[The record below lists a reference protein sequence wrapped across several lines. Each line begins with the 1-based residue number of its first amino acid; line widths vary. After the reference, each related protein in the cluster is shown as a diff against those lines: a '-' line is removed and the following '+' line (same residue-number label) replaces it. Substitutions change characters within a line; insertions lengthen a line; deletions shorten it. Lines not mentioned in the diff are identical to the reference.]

1 MSYILDALKKA
12 TIEREH
18 QHGSIPDINAQ
29 PRRSQPNHKLASDA
43 GLGGKRLMIAAA
55 VLTTSVI
62 AAFFWRVS
70 FQSAPGRAFLLD
82 SPAERMTV
90 NTPSAPS
97 PSPSPS
103 LDQNIEVPALPVM
116 PPPLPPALGKSG
128 DLTPSTPS
136 SRQTQRASANAPP
149 IAPSAVAADTQSL
162 SRSSLPPLPNTAPKL
177 LVSGSTYSDN
187 PAYRILIVNSQLFRE
202 GESPATGIKIEK
214 IGVRAAV
221 LQYEGS
227 SFLLRY

>member
-29 PRRSQPNHKLASDA
+29 PGRSQPNHKLASRA
-43 GLGGKRLMIAAA
+43 GLGGKRLMTAAA
-55 VLTTSVI
+55 VLATSII

-70 FQSAPGRAFLLD
+70 FQSAPVRAVPLNV
-82 SPAERMTV
+82 PAERMTV
-90 NTPSAPS
+90 TTPSAPS
-97 PSPSPS
+97 PSLNP
-103 LDQNIEVPALPVM
+103 NIEVPALPVM
-116 PPPLPPALGKSG
+116 LAPLPSALSKSG
-128 DLTPSTPS
+128 DLTPSTSS

-149 IAPSAVAADTQSL
+149 IAPLAVAAGTQSP

-187 PAYRILIVNSQLFRE
+187 PAYRILIVNGQLFRE

-227 SFLLRY
+227 SFFLKY

>member
-1 MSYILDALKKA
+1 MSYILDALTKA

-29 PRRSQPNHKLASDA
+29 PGRSQPNYKLASGA
-43 GLGGKRLMIAAA
+43 GLGGKRLMTAAA
-55 VLTTSVI
+55 VLATSII

-70 FQSAPGRAFLLD
+70 FQSAPVRAVPLNV
-82 SPAERMTV
+82 PAERMTV
-90 NTPSAPS
+90 TTPSAPS
-97 PSPSPS
+97 PSLNP
-103 LDQNIEVPALPVM
+103 NIEVPALPVM
-116 PPPLPPALGKSG
+116 LAPLPSALSKSG
-128 DLTPSTPS
+128 DLTPSTSS

-149 IAPSAVAADTQSL
+149 IAPLAVAAGTQSP

-187 PAYRILIVNSQLFRE
+187 PAYRILIVNGQLFRE

-227 SFLLRY
+227 SFFLKY

>member
-29 PRRSQPNHKLASDA
+29 PGRSQSNHKLASDA

-55 VLTTSVI
+55 VLATSVI

-70 FQSAPGRAFLLD
+70 FQSAPVRAVPLNV
-82 SPAERMTV
+82 PAERMTV
-90 NTPSAPS
+90 TMPSAPS
-97 PSPSPS
+97 PSPSLNP
-103 LDQNIEVPALPVM
+103 NIEVPALPVM
-116 PPPLPPALGKSG
+116 PAPLPSALSKSG
-128 DLTPSTPS
+128 DLTPSTSS

-149 IAPSAVAADTQSL
+149 VAPLAVAAGTQSP

-177 LVSGSTYSDN
+177 LVSGSTYSDS
-187 PAYRILIVNSQLFRE
+187 PAYRILIVNGQLFRE

-227 SFLLRY
+227 SFLLKY

>member
-29 PRRSQPNHKLASDA
+29 PGRSQPNHKLARDA
-43 GLGGKRLMIAAA
+43 GLGGKRLMTAAA
-55 VLTTSVI
+55 VLATSII

-70 FQSAPGRAFLLD
+70 FQSAPVRAVPLNV
-82 SPAERMTV
+82 PAERMTV
-90 NTPSAPS
+90 TTPSAPS
-97 PSPSPS
+97 PSLNP
-103 LDQNIEVPALPVM
+103 NIEVPALPVM
-116 PPPLPPALGKSG
+116 LAPLPSALSKSG

-149 IAPSAVAADTQSL
+149 IAPLAVAAGTQSP

-187 PAYRILIVNSQLFRE
+187 PAYRILIVNGQLFRE

-227 SFLLRY
+227 SFFLKY